1 MSQFPHDDFAKAY
14 LSELLQRIGTVKPDF
29 ALKAETRTADL
40 WFEHKV
46 TSPTDRQ
53 QLGLL
58 GELLTKNALIEVFRN
73 PATAIEIRA
82 CQGKL
87 SHLEGECLRQ
97 ARKQDQTLKEA
108 DLPDLWLIVPTASLR
123 LRNGFGIVPTTIP
136 GIYQFPEYQRIGLIV
151 VHQLPKTADTLWL
164 RLLGRANLQK
174 RAIDE
179 LVQQSPPPALYAS
192 IEELL
197 ADYRKQLEPR
207 RTLSPEEEELLMNLS
222 AAYLKQQQ
230 DWKQE
235 GRQEERV
242 EVAIKLLN
250 EGIAPELIMK
260 ITGFPIETINQLH
273 NAN

>member
-46 TSPTDRQ
+46 TPPADRQ

-87 SHLEGECLRQ
+87 SHLEGEFLRQ
-97 ARKQDQTLKEA
+97 ARKQDRTLKEA

-123 LRNGFGIVPTTIP
+123 LRNGFSIVPTHTP

-151 VHQLPKTADTLWL
+151 IHQLPKTTDTLWL

-179 LVQQSPPPALYAS
+179 LVQQSPLPGLYAS

-260 ITGFPIETINQLH
+260 ITGFPIDAINQLRPQG
-273 NAN
+273 